1 MNSPLMIFITH
12 SMIIS
17 GMVYWCLLMFID
29 VYWCLLGLPD
39 YTPSH
44 PKFFLHSWLI
54 TALKW
59 LRTCPSRY
67 TPLFLDNPKGTL
79 GMMWAKCA
87 RLPNFVNLNNW
98 WYLVQHIFFIGM
110 LRVRQEGGPPK
121 LESASVS
128 TWSVQSIRVRKEI
141 LPDAHCPV
149 WAVLITM
156 VNISKKSW
164 YWIATGH
171 GWL

>member
-1 MNSPLMIFITH
+1 MHIKTTPNNELTIDDFYH
-12 SMIIS
+12 SFNDNF
-17 GMVYWCLLMFID
+17 GDGLLMFID

-98 WYLVQHIFFIGM
+98 WYLVQHIYFLSVCSECGKKEDLQNWNLPVSRHDQSSPF
-110 LRVRQEGGPPK
+110 
-121 LESASVS
+121 ESARKFCPMPIAQYEQC
-128 TWSVQSIRVRKEI
+128 WSPWWTYLKNLDTE
-141 LPDAHCPV
+141 
-149 WAVLITM
+149 
-156 VNISKKSW
+156 
-164 YWIATGH
+164 
-171 GWL
+171 